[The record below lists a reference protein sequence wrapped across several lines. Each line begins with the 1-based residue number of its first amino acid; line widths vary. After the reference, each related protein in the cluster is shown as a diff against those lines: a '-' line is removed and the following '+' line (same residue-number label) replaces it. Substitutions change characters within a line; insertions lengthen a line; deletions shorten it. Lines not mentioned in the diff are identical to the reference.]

1 MRNTFVFVLEDR
13 IVRLLHTSDWHLGQT
28 FHEFDRTHEHQCFLD
43 GLLDTLEAE
52 RIDALLI
59 AGDVFDNPNPSA
71 VAQKQLYRFLTAAK
85 RRVPDLDLVIIA
97 GNHDSPGRLEAPGP
111 LLAAFDATVVG
122 YITRDTQ
129 GNIELDRLVVPLHNR
144 AGDIAAWCLAIP
156 FLRPGDVPRVATD
169 GDPYLEGIALLY
181 RQALDLALR
190 RQERGQAI
198 VALGHCHMSGSQTS
212 EESERRIVIGGVEA
226 LSVEIFDPAIAYV
239 ALGHLHRA
247 QKVGGQER
255 VRYCGSPLPMSFTE
269 IHYPHQVVRVD
280 LDGDAIRDLTPIP
293 VPRSVELLCVPTQ
306 PAPPDEALVAL
317 VALDLPDAPLEAQP
331 YLQARV
337 RLNGPEPGLR
347 ARVEAALEGKP
358 ARLAKI
364 ETTYGGNA
372 TDDAS
377 RDPQSLDDL
386 ARLQPDDIFT
396 KLYWRKYGEEP
407 STELLAAFRELLLTD
422 NEEPAP

>member
-1 MRNTFVFVLEDR
+1 M
-13 IVRLLHTSDWHLGQT
+13 RLLHTSDWHLGQT
-28 FHEFDRTHEHQCFLD
+28 FHEFDRTHEHQGFLD

-52 RIDALLI
+52 HIDALLI

-122 YITRDTQ
+122 YITRDAQ
-129 GNIELDRLVVPLHNR
+129 GNIELDRLVVPLKNR

-198 VALGHCHMSGSQTS
+198 VALGHCHMSGGQTS

-226 LSVEIFDPAIAYV
+226 LAVEIFDPAIAYV

-280 LDGDAIRDLTPIP
+280 LDGGALRNITPIP
-293 VPRSVELLCVPTQ
+293 VPRPVALLRVPEQ
-306 PAPPDEALVAL
+306 PAPLDEVLDALA
-317 VALDLPDAPLEAQP
+317 ALDLPDAPLEAQP
-331 YLQARV
+331 YLQTRV
-337 RLNGPEPGLR
+337 RLNAPEPGLR
-347 ARVEAALEGKP
+347 ARVEAALDGKP

-364 ETTYGGNA
+364 ETTYGSNT

-396 KLYWRKYGEEP
+396 KLHWRKYGEAP
-407 STELLAAFRELLLTD
+407 AGELLAAFRELLLAND
-422 NEEPAP
+422 EEPAP

>member
-1 MRNTFVFVLEDR
+1 M
-13 IVRLLHTSDWHLGQT
+13 RLLHTSDWHLGQT

-52 RIDALLI
+52 HIDALLI

-129 GNIELDRLVVPLHNR
+129 GNIELDRLVVPLKNR

-156 FLRPGDVPRVATD
+156 FLRPGDVPRVETD
-169 GDPYLEGIALLY
+169 GDPYLDGIALLY
-181 RQALDLALR
+181 RRALDLALR
-190 RQERGQAI
+190 RQEPGQAI
-198 VALGHCHMSGSQTS
+198 VALGHCHMTGGQTS

-280 LDGDAIRDLTPIP
+280 LDGGALRNITPIP
-293 VPRSVELLCVPTQ
+293 VPRPVELLRVPTQ
-306 PAPPDEALVAL
+306 PAPLDEALAAL
-317 VALDLPDAPLEAQP
+317 AALDLPDAPLQAQP
-331 YLQARV
+331 YLQTRV
-337 RLNGPEPGLR
+337 RLNAPEPGLR
-347 ARVEAALEGKP
+347 ARVEAALDGKP

-364 ETTYGGNA
+364 ETTYGGKT

-396 KLYWRKYGEEP
+396 KLYWRKYGEAP
-407 STELLAAFRELLLTD
+407 AADLLAAFRELLLAD
-422 NEEPAP
+422 HEEPAP

>member
-1 MRNTFVFVLEDR
+1 M
-13 IVRLLHTSDWHLGQT
+13 RLLHTSDWHLGQT

-52 RIDALLI
+52 QIDALLI

-97 GNHDSPGRLEAPGP
+97 GNHDSAGRLEAPAP
-111 LLAAFDATVVG
+111 LFEAFDATVVG
-122 YITRDTQ
+122 GVTRDAR
-129 GNIELDRLVVPLHNR
+129 GAIELDRLVVPLHNR
-144 AGDIAAWCLAIP
+144 EGDIAAWCLAIP
-156 FLRPGDVPRVATD
+156 FLRPGDVPRVDTE

-181 RQALDLALR
+181 RQALELALQ
-190 RQERGQAI
+190 RQQPGQAI
-198 VALGHCHMSGSQTS
+198 IALGHCHMSGGQTS

-226 LSVEIFDPAIAYV
+226 LPVEIFDPAIAYA

-255 VRYCGSPLPMSFTE
+255 VRYCGSPLPMSFAE
-269 IHYPHQVVRVD
+269 IHYPHQVVRIT
-280 LDGDAIRDLTPIP
+280 LDGGALRDLAPIP
-293 VPRSVELLCVPTQ
+293 VPHPVALRRVPEQ
-306 PAPPDEALVAL
+306 PAPPDEVLAQLA
-317 VALDLPDAPLEAQP
+317 ALDLPDAPLEAQP

-337 RLNGPEPGLR
+337 RLTGPEPGLR
-347 ARVEAALEGKP
+347 ARVEAVLEGKP

-372 TDDAS
+372 ADDAT
-377 RDPQSLDDL
+377 RGPQSLDDL

-407 STELLAAFRELLLTD
+407 AVEVLAAFRELLLAD
-422 NEEPAP
+422 REEPAP